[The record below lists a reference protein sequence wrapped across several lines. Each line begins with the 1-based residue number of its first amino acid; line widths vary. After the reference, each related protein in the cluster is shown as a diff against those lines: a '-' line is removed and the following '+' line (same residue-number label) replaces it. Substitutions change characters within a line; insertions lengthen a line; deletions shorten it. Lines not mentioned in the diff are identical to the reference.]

1 MEQYM
6 IRNTTTAPSGAD
18 THKPVILV
26 VEDDEN
32 IGTFV
37 VQALTSETPY
47 KAILVTDGLQALNI
61 VDEVKPRL
69 FITDYRLPYMNG
81 IELYDRIRP
90 KIDDTPTIIM
100 SAYMPEQEVQKRKL
114 VSLNK
119 PFELDDLLNTVERL
133 LA

>member
-1 MEQYM
+1 MLY
-6 IRNTTTAPSGAD
+6 NDTTARSQAD
-18 THKPVILV
+18 EYKPTILV

-32 IGTFV
+32 IGMFV
-37 VQALTSETPY
+37 VQALSTETPY
-47 KAILVTDGLQALNI
+47 RAILVTDGLQALNI
-61 VDEVKPRL
+61 VDKVKPRL

>member
-1 MEQYM
+1 MM
-6 IRNTTTAPSGAD
+6 NNNTTAQSQAD
-18 THKPVILV
+18 EHKPIILV

-32 IGTFV
+32 IGMFV

-47 KAILVTDGLQALNI
+47 KAILVTDGFQALNV
-61 VDEVKPRL
+61 VDKMMPRL

-90 KIDDTPTIIM
+90 KIDDAPAIIM

-119 PFELDDLLNTVERL
+119 PFELDELLNTVERL

>member
-1 MEQYM
+1 MTH
-6 IRNTTTAPSGAD
+6 NHTTAQAQAD
-18 THKPVILV
+18 EHTPVILV

-37 VQALTSETPY
+37 VQALASETPY
-47 KAILVTDGLQALNI
+47 KPVLVTDGFQALKV
-61 VDEVKPRL
+61 VDQVKPRL
-69 FITDYRLPYMNG
+69 FITDYRLPHMNG
-81 IELYDRIRP
+81 IELYDRLRP

-100 SAYMPEQEVQKRKL
+100 SAYMPEHEVRQRKL

-119 PFELDDLLNTVERL
+119 PFELDDLLNTIERL

>member
-1 MEQYM
+1 M
-6 IRNTTTAPSGAD
+6 INNDTTARSQAEE
-18 THKPVILV
+18 HKPTILV

-32 IGTFV
+32 IGMFV
-37 VQALTSETPY
+37 VQALSTETPY
-47 KAILVTDGLQALNI
+47 RAILVTDGLQALNI
-61 VDEVKPRL
+61 VDTVKPRL

-81 IELYDRIRP
+81 IELYDRIRT